1 MERVLRLYGI
11 GRLSKESGKVSM
23 KKRLVFILSLILMI
37 TFASNTFAS
46 STKRLAGQTRYDTSA
61 AIALDGWTQSDYA
74 LLAYGENYPDALSAA
89 PLAKKHDAPILL
101 TSGNN
106 LPTITKETLINLQV
120 KNVFIIGGT
129 GVIPSSIDSE
139 LQSMRIT
146 VTRIAGQDRY
156 ETATKVAQ
164 QLSSPTEI
172 FVVTGED
179 SADALSVAPIA
190 ALKQVPIILM
200 PQEYMPDSVRA
211 YLASN
216 NIDKTY
222 VMGDSGIIGDN
233 VTNQFPG
240 TERIIGVNKYER
252 NIKVNE
258 TFDSIFS
265 SQDICTATGEGFADA
280 LTGTAYAAKKGMPVV
295 LVNSYMP
302 MSTREF
308 TVDKLNR
315 ADSCAYV
322 LGGTSVVPD
331 AVIARLYTLPDSN
344 ETAMLTPE
352 VISRL
357 RSYPYFQKKPMYGF
371 EEFAK
376 KYTDGGQWAVDNL
389 FSNVWRFADNEKFYT
404 NKYLVYMTWNGQ
416 YVVRGVL
423 HVTDPNGDIREQDL
437 ELEFLYGKNNGSS
450 LSEFFYKGQRDL
462 SEFKVVN

>member
-89 PLAKKHDAPILL
+89 PL
-101 TSGNN
+101 
-106 LPTITKETLINLQV
+106 
-120 KNVFIIGGT
+120 
-129 GVIPSSIDSE
+129 
-139 LQSMRIT
+139 
-146 VTRIAGQDRY
+146 
-156 ETATKVAQ
+156 
-164 QLSSPTEI
+164 
-172 FVVTGED
+172 
-179 SADALSVAPIA
+179 A